1 MKDELTIRPYINSD
15 KAVLLNILKLN
26 TPKYFSPEEEVD
38 LVYYLDNEIEYYYV
52 IEINNQV
59 VGGGGIN
66 FTEDKM
72 TGKISWDLI
81 SPDFQGKSI
90 GSALLNY
97 RIERLKEFKDVQQ
110 IIVRTSQLVYKFYEK
125 LGFYKRE
132 IADFDIG
139 NGFFMNDYIM
149 QIDLT

>member
-81 SPDFQGKSI
+81 NPDFQGKLL

-125 LGFYKRE
+125 LGFTLFE
-132 IADFDIG
+132 IVEDYWAK
-139 NGFFMNDYIM
+139 GFHLYNMKY
-149 QIDLT
+149 TK

>member
-52 IEINNQV
+52 IEINSQV

-81 SPDFQGKSI
+81 SPDFQGKSL

-97 RIERLKEFKDVQQ
+97 RIERLKEFKGVQQ

-125 LGFYKRE
+125 LGFTLFE
-132 IADFDIG
+132 IVEDYWAKGLDIVKK
-139 NGFFMNDYIM
+139 
-149 QIDLT
+149 QE

>member
-1 MKDELTIRPYINSD
+1 MTKELIIRPYNNSD
-15 KAVLLNILKLN
+15 KEALLRILKLN
-26 TPKYFSPEEEVD
+26 TPKYFSPEEEAD

-52 IEINNQV
+52 LEINNQV

-66 FTEDKM
+66 FTDDKM

-81 SPDFQGKSI
+81 SPDFQGKSL

-97 RIERLKEFKDVQQ
+97 RIEKLKEFKDVQQ

-125 LGFYKRE
+125 LGFTLFE
-132 IADFDIG
+132 IVEDYWAK
-139 NGFFMNDYIM
+139 GFHLYNMKY
-149 QIDLT
+149 TK